1 MAVQP
6 NAPSATVDIDA
17 ISVETTVKSH
27 INQNKEN
34 QWKPSKTAKKTF
46 VGMDKN
52 QEKTENILET
62 PTVSH
67 IDIDQNKENESQQQP
82 YNSLNIAT
90 TDTDNINKTA
100 VHSRKTVADD
110 VGKQPN
116 THPLEIKKNKS
127 YNEKKTEQKNPLCN
141 YSHNTQKTVNQSD
154 KTWGMKISC
163 PCCVT
168 IHLNIKILMWSIMM
182 IAIAILIGYLAT
194 VFGFGIS
201 IKQGISTVYNDV
213 KYAGS
218 KAVLTTIN
226 ATQEAMSLI
235 ESKLNGYHL
244 ESHDVVQW
252 QQVWTTIDLDK
263 LDSFSNLIK
272 ISCEHDEFDDKLIQW
287 FEAELKVLQSTE
299 SLTDGIYEKTFYD
312 NGIGHVRIGI
322 LSVRENEEQKNKYKM
337 LLACRQNK
345 FKLSYDNFGW
355 IRGAPPGGLEQ
366 FVFEKAKIELAH
378 KIKRESSKNVDG
390 LIKICESN
398 EDCAT
403 D

>member
-90 TDTDNINKTA
+90 T
-100 VHSRKTVADD
+100 
-110 VGKQPN
+110 N
-116 THPLEIKKNKS
+116 THPS
-127 YNEKKTEQKNPLCN
+127 YNDKKTEQKNPLCN